1 MDEPKTISQENKIA
15 RKVLIE
21 LKKAIRE
28 GRIYPEKQGRQIRKK
43 VYS

>member
-1 MDEPKTISQENKIA
+1 MDEPKTIAKEKKRF

-28 GRIYPEKQGRQIRKK
+28 GRIYPEKQGR
-43 VYS
+43 